1 MRFGFNASIFKSY
14 RGDCAPFRIPKS
26 KSGFRIPKSKSG
38 LAERHIATTSTGLIA
53 RQARR
58 RPSSWNLGK
67 R

>member
-14 RGDCAPFRIPKS
+14 RGDGAPFRIPN
-26 KSGFRIPKSKSG
+26 SKSG
-38 LAERHIATTSTGLIA
+38 LAERRFEMTSTGLIV

-58 RPSSWNLGK
+58 RPTSWNLGK

>member
-14 RGDCAPFRIPKS
+14 RGDCSP
-26 KSGFRIPKSKSG
+26 FRIPKSKSG
-38 LAERHIATTSTGLIA
+38 LAERHIAMTSAGFIV

-58 RPSSWNLGK
+58 RPASWDLGK

>member
-26 KSGFRIPKSKSG
+26 RSG
-38 LAERHIATTSTGLIA
+38 LAEGHIAMTSTGLIV

-58 RPSSWNLGK
+58 MPSSWNLGK

>member
-26 KSGFRIPKSKSG
+26 KSGLG
-38 LAERHIATTSTGLIA
+38 ERHIAMTSTGLIV